1 MLKVWRGEGE
11 KKQNKT
17 TSALKPSASGDKK
30 LRSIPFSHCS
40 DGSNTN
46 TCTTHQHTHSENRR
60 TRTLVHIWWRDYEKT
75 GFGWGLSG
83 IESNRKK
90 KKKIPGNELVQLK
103 LREANGITHALQI
116 IRSYSIINVWNELNK
131 ETNIGN
137 INVFSQKLLIWRN
150 MATSKVF
157 SINKDLNWK
166 DTSNPNCFIYP
177 KEFFLFPPPLTFS
190 WLILSCSRSSD
201 WTLRSSTSS
210 RKCCLCLDDSSSS
223 SLRHASSS
231 RAETPFSS
239 YSRHMYLFN
248 TAVLS

>member
-1 MLKVWRGEGE
+1 MHD
-11 KKQNKT
+11 
-17 TSALKPSASGDKK
+17 PSAHTFREQTD
-30 LRSIPFSHCS
+30 
-40 DGSNTN
+40 TN
-46 TCTTHQHTHSENRR
+46 TCTYMMEGLWENWVWMRPQWDR
-60 TRTLVHIWWRDYEKT
+60 VQQ
-75 GFGWGLSG
+75 
-83 IESNRKK
+83 KK
-90 KKKIPGNELVQLK
+90 KIKNIPGNELVQLK

-190 WLILSCSRSSD
+190 WLILSCNRSSD

>member
-1 MLKVWRGEGE
+1 M
-11 KKQNKT
+11 
-17 TSALKPSASGDKK
+17 
-30 LRSIPFSHCS
+30 
-40 DGSNTN
+40 
-46 TCTTHQHTHSENRR
+46 
-60 TRTLVHIWWRDYEKT
+60 
-75 GFGWGLSG
+75 
-83 IESNRKK
+83 
-90 KKKIPGNELVQLK
+90 QLK
-103 LREANGITHALQI
+103 LREANGITHTLQI

-131 ETNIGN
+131 ETNIGI

-157 SINKDLNWK
+157 SINKDINWK
-166 DTSNPNCFIYP
+166 DTSNSNCFIYP
-177 KEFFLFPPPLTFS
+177 KEVFFAPLTFS